1 MMDAIVIEYLKGI
14 EFGDLQEHANMAV
27 LPFFLPTETGPQYM
41 TLGAALEED
50 LLSVTELGKEGS
62 VPELKVTNTSES
74 PVLLLDGEELAGA
87 KQNRVLN
94 TSILVGK
101 KSETVI
107 PVSCTEHGRWSY
119 TSAAFCASGAVMSP
133 VLRARKAR
141 SVAASLERSGDYRS
155 DQAEVWDGVEHFVAH
170 SGAPSPTGAMH
181 DAFRARQSDLKEY
194 LKAFD
199 CQEHQRGLLVMVG
212 GEVVGFDMLSRE
224 EAYDQLH
231 GKLVKSYAMDAL
243 LEATKEAEKPS
254 PDKARAFIKEAC
266 GCEEKKHRS
275 VGLGWDYRFQGPN
288 MVGSALVHQK
298 TVVHAAFF
306 RASEGDRTGRI
317 STSRGRRGFRL

>member
-1 MMDAIVIEYLKGI
+1 MTDSIVVEYLKGI
-14 EFGDLQEHANMAV
+14 EFGDLPEHANMALV
-27 LPFFLPTETGPQYM
+27 PLFVSTETGSQYM
-41 TLGAALEED
+41 TLAAALEEG
-50 LLSVTELGKEGS
+50 LLSVTEVGKEGS

-119 TSAAFCASGAVMSP
+119 ASAAFCASGAVMSP
-133 VLRARKAR
+133 ALRQRKAR
-141 SVAASLERSGDYRS
+141 SVAASLETSGDYRS
-155 DQAEVWDGVEHFVAH
+155 DQTEVWRGVASFVAH

-181 DAFRARQSDLKEY
+181 DAFRARQSDLEEY

-199 CQEHQRGLLVMVG
+199 CQEHQRGLLVIVG
-212 GEVVGFDMLSRE
+212 GAVVGFDVLSRE
-224 EAYDQLH
+224 EAYAKLH
-231 GKLVKSYAMDAL
+231 AKLVKSYAMDAL
-243 LEATKEAEKPS
+243 LDTRKEAEKPS
-254 PDKARAFIKEAC
+254 LDKARAFIKEAC
-266 GCEEKKHRS
+266 GCEEKRHRS
-275 VGLGWDYRFQGPN
+275 VGLGWDYRFQGPG
-288 MVGSALVHQK
+288 MVGSALVHEK
-298 TVVHAAFF
+298 VAIHAAFF
-306 RASEGDRTGRI
+306 RASEGDKTGRI